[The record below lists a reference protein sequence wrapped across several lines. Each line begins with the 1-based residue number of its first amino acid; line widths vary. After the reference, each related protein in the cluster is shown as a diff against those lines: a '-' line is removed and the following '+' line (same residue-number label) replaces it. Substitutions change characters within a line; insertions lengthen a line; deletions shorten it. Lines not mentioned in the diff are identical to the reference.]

1 MDRES
6 VEKMISEYGSGSPE
20 FKARRL
26 ELNHRENGVVYEPD
40 TTDDSSI
47 DVFINDIDLYVDNRQ
62 NVKFEVDDWGLVVRL
77 YYEHYYIGAVVKSWE
92 DLKNFDINGGY

>member
-6 VEKMISEYGSGSPE
+6 VEKMISEYGSGSHE

-47 DVFINDIDLYVDNRQ
+47 DVFINDTDLYVDNRQ